1 MKLERRLIKQMFPV
15 QYKLY
20 GKRLL
25 HKYYAEHTINTKPY
39 VKDFIDSLLLYS
51 FYT

>member
-1 MKLERRLIKQMFPV
+1 M
-15 QYKLY
+15 
-20 GKRLL
+20 
-25 HKYYAEHTINTKPY
+25 KPY